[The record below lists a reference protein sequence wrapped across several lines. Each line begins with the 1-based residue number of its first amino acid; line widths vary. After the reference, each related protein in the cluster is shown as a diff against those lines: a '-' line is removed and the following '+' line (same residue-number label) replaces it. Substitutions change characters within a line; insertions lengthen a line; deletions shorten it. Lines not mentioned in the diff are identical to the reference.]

1 MAFSK
6 VIKDKIVRFILG
18 ASSVPRGLA
27 EIQLYFRHNDPL
39 NFRFEKQDDGSLVAM
54 STNFRYGSIIAHAK
68 NHEELDKQI
77 KDAIL
82 TAFEIPSSYERDAD
96 IRSTAESRY
105 APA

>member
-1 MAFSK
+1 MALSK
-6 VIKDKIVRFILG
+6 IIKDKIVRSILG
-18 ASSVPRGLA
+18 ASSVPRGLL

-39 NFRFEKQDDGSLVAM
+39 NFRFEKQEDGSLVAF
-54 STNFRYGSIIAHAK
+54 STNYRHGSIIVQAK
-68 NHEELDKQI
+68 NQEELDRQI

-96 IRSTAESRY
+96 IRSTAELRY